1 MPTLIGL
8 GSLEECAALCC
19 ELGLDFV
26 ELNMCL
32 PMYQL
37 GPLSKKLLL
46 DIAKRFGLFYT
57 IHLDDTNTPCDFN
70 NKVANAFTESV
81 LDTIEIAK
89 QTPTPIIN
97 MHLSTGAHFTLP
109 DRKVLLFEE
118 YKQHYLDKL
127 AIFKDLC
134 ESAIGNSGIVICV
147 ENTDAFE
154 YNFGS
159 ESLDLLFESPVF
171 KLTFDIGHD
180 ASSGFKQR
188 PVIDRHI
195 TKLGHMHIHDANPGK
210 RQDHM
215 PLGTGV
221 LDLAVYVEL
230 AISYSCT
237 TVIEVKTVQ
246 GLRNSV
252 PVFFDMARKQLERQ
266 PKLP

>member
-1 MPTLIGL
+1 MTTGMPTLIEL

-32 PMYQL
+32 PAYQL
-37 GPLSKKLLL
+37 GPLSERLLA
-46 DIAKRFGLFYT
+46 DTAKRFGIFFT

-70 NKVANAFTESV
+70 GKVASAFTESV

-97 MHLSTGAHFTLP
+97 MHLSTGSHFTLP
-109 DRKVLLFEE
+109 DKKVFLFEE
-118 YKQHYLDKL
+118 YKQQYLDKL
-127 AIFKDLC
+127 AVFRDLC
-134 ESAIGNSGIVICV
+134 ESAVGNSGIMICV

-154 YNFGS
+154 HNFGL

-171 KLTFDIGHD
+171 GLTFDIGHD

-188 PVIDRHI
+188 LAIDRHI
-195 TKLGHMHIHDANPGK
+195 PKLRHMHIHDANPGK

-215 PLGTGV
+215 ALGTGE
-221 LDLAVYVEL
+221 LDLAAYVEL
-230 AISYSCT
+230 AVLRGCT

-246 GLRNSV
+246 GLRDSV
-252 PVFFDMARKQLERQ
+252 PVFFDMARQ
-266 PKLP
+266 